1 MLTESSA
8 MNEKI
13 YKIVRTPDWIDA
25 EKAGVFKGSAD
36 DARDGFVHFS
46 AAHQLRA
53 TSERYFRGQA
63 DLVLVAADA
72 AALGEALKW
81 EASRGG
87 DLFPHLYGLLPMSA
101 IAWTKPLPLGPD
113 GRHRFPD
120 EIP

>member
-1 MLTESSA
+1 MG
-8 MNEKI
+8 EKI
-13 YKIVRTPDWIDA
+13 YKIMKAPDWIKA

-46 AAHQLRA
+46 TAQQIRETA
-53 TSERYFRGQA
+53 ERHFRGQA

-72 AALGEALKW
+72 ARLGEALKW
-81 EASRGG
+81 ETSRGG
-87 DLFPHLYGLLPMSA
+87 ERFPHLYGALMMSA
-101 IAWTKPLPLGPD
+101 VIWTRPLPLEPD

>member
-1 MLTESSA
+1 

-13 YKIVRTPDWIDA
+13 YKIVRTGDWIDA

-46 AAHQLRA
+46 AAHQVRA
-53 TSERYFRGQA
+53 TAERYFRGQA

-72 AALGEALKW
+72 ALLGEALKW
-81 EASRGG
+81 EPSRGG
-87 DLFPHLYGLLPMSA
+87 DLFPHLYGPLEMSA

-113 GRHRFPD
+113 GRHCFPD
-120 EIP
+120 EIS